1 MKYIIMCGGEYPKF
15 KIPKQLLKV
24 NGEVIVERTIRLLRE
39 NGITDIAVS
48 TNNPKFDY
56 LDVELLHN
64 KKDKF
69 VTLSPN
75 EVKASCYSWLNAYY
89 PIDEPV
95 CYLHGDVYFSDEAI
109 KQIVETKVKDTM
121 FICVPD
127 KQDIPNKDYRNRKGR
142 EPLGYKVENY
152 KLFRNAID
160 DLLNMIDEGKFI
172 NAKQSPIAWTVYR
185 YLNGLDI
192 GLNAKDYGDLNDI
205 FKSNGDYMIIN
216 DYTTDID
223 SEKDIKV
230 IEDFINKGGKNM
242 IKVEAIKDF
251 TLARFGEIKDTLVR
265 NKVAVEGK
273 IFKGDTFEC
282 TQELAEYLSG
292 KNSIGQ
298 TVIKVIE
305 VIPEKENKEEP
316 KIIETIETSVGTF
329 GYGPVEVKAT
339 KPKTP
344 KKKKSKKRVD
354 F

>member
-109 KQIVETKVKDTM
+109 KQIVEAKVKDTM

-230 IEDFINKGGKNM
+230 IEDFINKGGNM

-251 TLARFGEIKDTLVR
+251 TLGKFNEIKDTIVR
-265 NKVAVEGK
+265 KSVSVEGK

-292 KNSIGQ
+292 KNPIGQ
-298 TVIKVIE
+298 VVIKIIE
-305 VIPEKENKEEP
+305 VIPEKEP
-316 KIIETIETSVGTF
+316 
-329 GYGPVEVKAT
+329 EVKAEESI
-339 KPKTP
+339 KEEVSIKTTT
-344 KKKKSKKRVD
+344 KKKRKKSVD

>member
-1 MKYIIMCGGEYPKF
+1 MCGGEYPKF
-15 KIPKQLLKV
+15 KTPKQLLKV
-24 NGEVIVERTIRLLRE
+24 NGEIIVERTIRLLRE

-109 KQIVETKVKDTM
+109 KQIVEAKVKDTM

-192 GLNAKDYGDLNDI
+192 GLNAKNYGDLNDI
-205 FKSNGDYMIIN
+205 FKSKGDYMIIN

-223 SEKDIKV
+223 SEKDIKI
-230 IEDFINKGGKNM
+230 IEDFINKGGNM

-251 TLARFGEIKDTLVR
+251 TLARFNEIKDTLVR

-292 KNSIGQ
+292 KNAIGQ

-305 VIPEKENKEEP
+305 VIPEKKEEIKP
-316 KIIETIETSVGTF
+316 EITTEIIEE
-329 GYGPVEVKAT
+329 E
-339 KPKTP
+339 KPIVTT
-344 KKKKSKKRVD
+344 KKKKSKKKVD